1 MLKNIVRAWILIS
14 SHLRTSVTFTNLC
27 LPLSYELQIFLK
39 ILTSSSEYWYPRSI
53 AKLINLRLTN
63 QWLHIATDT
72 YNTRPVRKLVY
83 NGCIFVS
90 LFLSLIRTVY
100 TETVCS
106 PAVSPRVPLKCLH
119 IFPSLG
125 ELFCPLLLD
134 VSVLCHPAIV
144 LKLAIIYEFVG
155 NDNLSKCC
163 VWDV

>member
-106 PAVSPRVPLKCLH
+106 PTVSSRVPLKCWH
-119 IFPSLG
+119 
-125 ELFCPLLLD
+125 
-134 VSVLCHPAIV
+134 VSVAGRAFLSSVVRCLCPVPSSHRVETCDHLWICR
-144 LKLAIIYEFVG
+144 K
-155 NDNLSKCC
+155 
-163 VWDV
+163 W